1 MSGQLAQ
8 PRSTT
13 ASQIIG
19 NNVKV
24 PPSVR
29 IFMVKGV
36 ALQFSIDG
44 RAMPTKVRR
53 NLNFV
58 LSGLQQLVDRTA
70 FVQSQLI
77 VGSLHNDLLPEP
89 QKGTIQSKSHLV
101 IDTTR
106 LHPKG
111 AQVGVTGRGG
121 MGMGRRQGRSSVL
134 KVFENVE
141 FLLIEPGKE
150 RIEEVGGKAFG
161 VPV

>member
-1 MSGQLAQ
+1 
-8 PRSTT
+8 
-13 ASQIIG
+13 
-19 NNVKV
+19 
-24 PPSVR
+24 
-29 IFMVKGV
+29 MVKGV

-58 LSGLQQLVDRTA
+58 LSGLQQLVDRRA

-121 MGMGRRQGRSSVL
+121 MGRRQGRSSVL
-134 KVFENVE
+134 KVFEDVE

>member
-1 MSGQLAQ
+1 
-8 PRSTT
+8 
-13 ASQIIG
+13 
-19 NNVKV
+19 
-24 PPSVR
+24 
-29 IFMVKGV
+29 MVKGV

-134 KVFENVE
+134 KVFEDVE
-141 FLLIEPGKE
+141 FLLI
-150 RIEEVGGKAFG
+150 
-161 VPV
+161 

>member
-1 MSGQLAQ
+1 
-8 PRSTT
+8 
-13 ASQIIG
+13 
-19 NNVKV
+19 
-24 PPSVR
+24 
-29 IFMVKGV
+29 MVKGV

-58 LSGLQQLVDRTA
+58 LSGLQQLVDRRA

-134 KVFENVE
+134 KVFEDVE
-141 FLLIEPGKE
+141 FLLI
-150 RIEEVGGKAFG
+150 
-161 VPV
+161 

>member
-1 MSGQLAQ
+1 
-8 PRSTT
+8 
-13 ASQIIG
+13 
-19 NNVKV
+19 
-24 PPSVR
+24 
-29 IFMVKGV
+29 MVKGV

-58 LSGLQQLVDRTA
+58 LSGLQQLVDRRA

-134 KVFENVE
+134 KVFEDVE
-141 FLLIEPGKE
+141 FFLIEPGKE

>member
-1 MSGQLAQ
+1 
-8 PRSTT
+8 
-13 ASQIIG
+13 
-19 NNVKV
+19 
-24 PPSVR
+24 
-29 IFMVKGV
+29 MVKGV

-44 RAMPTKVRR
+44 RAMPTKARR

-58 LSGLQQLVDRTA
+58 LSGLQQLVDRRA

-134 KVFENVE
+134 KVFEDVE
-141 FLLIEPGKE
+141 FLLI
-150 RIEEVGGKAFG
+150 
-161 VPV
+161 